1 MKIFLLFFVFYFSSI
16 CFQESNAEIVCNNYV
31 SDIDIINRNPFYVRT
46 FWYDYITSVGLD
58 SRQRVSQFTIANN
71 VNPATNIYCLKN
83 LLKLVLINTNLSIVP
98 DIKNFQNLNSL
109 IIQSDNGCIGQHLPA
124 EFGQLTSLTNL
135 ELTDIKNLE
144 DLPNE
149 IEALIQ
155 LQSLTLKKI
164 PNLNKIP
171 DDSIGKLTNLNELN
185 LIDLPNL
192 SNVPSTMNNFQSL
205 QRLVISNLNI
215 NSLRLDNLARLMTIS
230 IGSNSLLQTIQ
241 LTNMLQFSSIDIQK
255 NTELLT
261 LKLQNVSMTNSLTV
275 YANTKLTSIV
285 MDNVSGLQVISI
297 TNSEQ
302 LKKIS
307 IENADRLYSL
317 SLNSLANFESISIH
331 NAPLLSTVSIQY
343 SPLLQTI
350 LFNNTSSMQTL
361 DLSGCQLTTFP
372 ESILTI
378 KSLVTLVLTTNRLS
392 ALPLTLST
400 DLPNL
405 LFLNLVNNKF
415 QGAIFQPPLIYLR
428 ELYLSNNSFT
438 SLDGIGS
445 YQSLQRFELDFNQIS
460 SIPTE
465 IMQLSPML
473 QSLQARFNQLTTI
486 PYSMTNMRSLTS
498 FFADKNNISSSE
510 RLYLINAFQ
519 QSLVKLYI

>member
-1 MKIFLLFFVFYFSSI
+1 MKIFLLLFVCYFSSI
-16 CFQESNAEIVCNNYV
+16 YFQESNAEIDCNNYV

-58 SRQRVSQFTIANN
+58 SRQRVSQFTIVND

-83 LLKLVLINTNLSIVP
+83 LLKLVLTNTNLSIIP
-98 DIKNFQNLNSL
+98 DIKNFQNLSSL

-124 EFGQLTSLTNL
+124 EFGQLTSLKNL

-144 DLPNE
+144 NLPNE

-205 QRLVISNLNI
+205 QRLVIFNLNI
-215 NSLRLDNLARLMTIS
+215 NSLQLDNLARLMTSS

-241 LTNMLQFSSIDIQK
+241 LTNMLQCSSIDIQN

-261 LKLQNVSMTNSLTV
+261 LKLQNISMTNSFTV
-275 YANTKLTSIV
+275 YANKKLTSIV
-285 MDNVSGLQVISI
+285 MENIYSLRAISI

-307 IENADRLYSL
+307 IENVALLDSL
-317 SLNSLANFESISIH
+317 SLTSLANFESISID
-331 NAPLLSTVSIQY
+331 NAPLLSTVSIKY

-350 LFNNTSSMQTL
+350 LFNNTSSMTTL

-378 KSLVTLVLTTNRLS
+378 KSLVTLVLTTNQLS
-392 ALPLTLST
+392 ALPLSLST

-405 LFLNLVNNKF
+405 QVLNLVNNKF

-445 YQSLQRFELDFNQIS
+445 YHSLRQFELDFNQIS
-460 SIPTE
+460 SIPME

-473 QSLQARFNQLTTI
+473 QSLQVRFNQLTTI
-486 PYSMTNMRSLTS
+486 PYSMTNMRSLAM
-498 FFADKNNISSSE
+498 FFVGNNKISSSE
-510 RLYLINAFQ
+510 RSYLINAFQ
-519 QSLVKLYI
+519 KSPVALYF